1 MSVVIQRILSLGVLC
16 GVLTVSRLPAQMPP
30 AAPAPVVSRVEP
42 GLEAAVKWKWRV
54 LPSDPKDWGLE
65 LPVRVPIPQERPAGL
80 PGATPA
86 PGGPAAPA
94 VPPVAE
100 GDVYTVKKGD
110 ALILIAKRFGM
121 TVLQLK
127 TFNGLTN
134 DVIRVGQELKI
145 PSADDLK
152 TMPTPVEPEKKAP
165 GGKGKPN
172 TTPKPDQQRWK
183 PGTEMDTLVLQI
195 FLDRE
200 QFSPGPIDAKPNLT
214 FGKVSQLYQS
224 SHSDTPDLDALRV
237 KAQLAVRDP
246 LAHYVLKEEDFRFI
260 ASPKAE
266 KYDPKATPK
275 PEPEP
280 AKGKGKGKGGKHAPA
295 AALDRAWTYEEL
307 TEAPMLAYRSPWQF
321 VAERFH
327 CDETYLRTLNEKL
340 KGRPP
345 VGSDFRVPNV
355 VPFEIETAVNQPL
368 QPAANPQTP
377 VRAEVL
383 DLSLLQIF
391 QGDALVAVMPMSVA
405 RPGLRGKDTWTVL
418 TAIPRPRLGTM
429 QELANPPVAAAR
441 LFGSGNPLATPT
453 PTKPVL
459 TAEQYLP
466 AGPKNPVGIIWIN
479 LAKAGSN
486 EPLPYGLHGTSNP
499 DRMNTQ
505 QSLGGFRLT
514 NWDIARAVH
523 MLPPGTPLVWKQ
535 RIAAPAMPASPATT
549 APGAAPA
556 IPVAPQATIPTA
568 SPAR

>member
-16 GVLTVSRLPAQMPP
+16 GALTVSRVSTQ
-30 AAPAPVVSRVEP
+30 AAPAASGPRIES
-42 GLEAAVKWKWRV
+42 GLESAVKWKWRV

-65 LPVRVPIPQERPAGL
+65 LPVRVPIPPDRPAGMPVVPGVAPL
-80 PGATPA
+80 PGM
-86 PGGPAAPA
+86 PAAQ
-94 VPPVAE
+94 PVAE

-110 ALILIAKRFGM
+110 ALILIAKKFGM

-127 TFNGLTN
+127 TFNGLTT
-134 DVIRVGQELKI
+134 DMIRVGQELKI
-145 PSADDLK
+145 PSVDDLK
-152 TMPTPVEPEKKAP
+152 TMPTPVEPQKKAP
-165 GGKGKPN
+165 GGKTKPN
-172 TTPKPDQQRWK
+172 ALPKQEQRWK
-183 PGTEMDTLVLQI
+183 PGSEMDNLSLQI

-214 FGKVSQLYQS
+214 FGKVMQIYLST
-224 SHSDTPDLDALRV
+224 HGDTPDMDALRMKV
-237 KAQLAVRDP
+237 QIGMRD
-246 LAHYVLKEEDFRFI
+246 LFAHYVLKEEDFRFI

-266 KYDPKATPK
+266 KYDPNAPK

-280 AKGKGKGKGGKHAPA
+280 ARGKGKGKGGKHAMPS
-295 AALDRAWTYEEL
+295 ALDRAWTYEEL
-307 TEAPMLAYRSPWQF
+307 TEAKMLAYRSPWQF

-327 CDETYLRTLNEKL
+327 CDETYLRSLNEKL

-345 VGSDFRVPNV
+345 VGTDFRVPNV

-368 QPAANPQTP
+368 QPAANPQVP

-391 QGDALVAVMPMSVA
+391 QGDTLVAVMPMSVA

-441 LFGSGNPLATPT
+441 LFGTGNPLATPT
-453 PTKPVL
+453 PTKPTL
-459 TAEQYLP
+459 TVEEYLP
-466 AGPKNPVGIIWIN
+466 PGPKNPVGIIWIN

-486 EPLPYGLHGTSNP
+486 EPLPYGLHGTSIP
-499 DRMNTQ
+499 DKMTTQ
-505 QSLGGFRLT
+505 ESLGGFRLT

-535 RIAAPAMPASPATT
+535 RMVVPAKGASPAAAPAALPAT
-549 APGAAPA
+549 PA
-556 IPVAPQATIPTA
+556 IPVAPQATVPVQ
-568 SPAR
+568 